1 MKRTSGEVLALLTA
15 VIALAMVSVP
25 LLAHH
30 GTAAFDTTKMVK
42 VKGTVTDFQ
51 FVNPHVQIY
60 FECKNEKGDTEQWQ
74 GELTAPNKLIRAGWD
89 KHTLKPGD
97 LITIGGFAAMSGAH
111 TIWIREL
118 MGPSGEALPLFEE

>member
-1 MKRTSGEVLALLTA
+1 MKRTSGELLALLTA
-15 VIALAMVSVP
+15 VIALATVSIPVF
-25 LLAHH
+25 AHH

-60 FECKNEKGDTEQWQ
+60 FECKNEKGETEQWQ

-97 LITIGGFAAMSGAH
+97 SITVGGYAAMSGAH

-118 MGPSGEALPLFEE
+118 IGPSGETLPLFEE

>member
-1 MKRTSGEVLALLTA
+1 MKRTRGGVLALLA
-15 VIALAMVSVP
+15 SVIAMVMVSAQVF
-25 LLAHH
+25 AHH

-42 VKGTVTDFQ
+42 VQGTVTDFQ
-51 FVNPHVQIY
+51 FTNPHVLLF
-60 FECKNEKGDTEQWQ
+60 FECKNQKGDTEQWQ

-97 LITIGGFAAMSGAH
+97 SVTVSGYGSASGAH

-118 MGPSGEALPLFEE
+118 IGPAGQALPLFEE

>member
-1 MKRTSGEVLALLTA
+1 MKRTRGGVLALLAT
-15 VIALAMVSVP
+15 VIAMAIVSAPVF
-25 LLAHH
+25 AHH

-42 VKGTVTDFQ
+42 VKGTVTNLQ
-51 FVNPHVQIY
+51 FTNPHVLL
-60 FECKNEKGDTEQWQ
+60 FFDCKNEKGDTEQWQ

-97 LITIGGFAAMSGAH
+97 SVTVGGYAAISGAH

-118 MGPSGEALPLFEE
+118 IGPSGEALPLFEE

>member
-1 MKRTSGEVLALLTA
+1 MKRTRGVLLALLTVVIVL
-15 VIALAMVSVP
+15 VIASPTVF
-25 LLAHH
+25 AHH

-60 FECKNEKGDTEQWQ
+60 FECKNEKGETDKWQ

-97 LITIGGFAAMSGAH
+97 SITVSGYASASGAH
-111 TIWIREL
+111 TMWIREL
-118 MGPSGEALPLFEE
+118 IGPSGESLPLFEE

>member
-15 VIALAMVSVP
+15 VIVLAMVSVP
-25 LLAHH
+25 VSAHH

-42 VKGTVTDFQ
+42 VKGAVTDFQ
-51 FVNPHVQIY
+51 FVNPHVQVY
-60 FECKNEKGDTEQWQ
+60 FECKNEKGEAQQWQ

-97 LITIGGFAAMSGAH
+97 SITVGGYAAMSGAH

-118 MGPSGEALPLFEE
+118 IGPSGEALPLFEE

>member
-1 MKRTSGEVLALLTA
+1 MKRTRGQALALLVFTMLIGA
-15 VIALAMVSVP
+15 VPMT
-25 LLAHH
+25 AHH
-30 GTAAFDTTKMVK
+30 GTAAFNTTKMVK

-51 FVNPHVQIY
+51 FTNPHVLLF
-60 FECKNEKGDTEQWQ
+60 FECKNEKGETEQWQ

-97 LITIGGFAAMSGAH
+97 SVTVGGYAAVSGAH

-118 MGPSGEALPLFEE
+118 IGPSGEALALFEE

>member
-1 MKRTSGEVLALLTA
+1 MKRTRDQMLALLSTL
-15 VIALAMVSVP
+15 IALVILSVP
-25 LLAHH
+25 VLAHH

-42 VKGTVTDFQ
+42 VKGTVTNLQ
-51 FVNPHVQIY
+51 FTNPHVLL
-60 FECKNEKGDTEQWQ
+60 FFDCKNEKGDTEQWQ

-97 LITIGGFAAMSGAH
+97 SVTVGGYAAISGAH

-118 MGPSGEALPLFEE
+118 IGPSGEALPLFEE